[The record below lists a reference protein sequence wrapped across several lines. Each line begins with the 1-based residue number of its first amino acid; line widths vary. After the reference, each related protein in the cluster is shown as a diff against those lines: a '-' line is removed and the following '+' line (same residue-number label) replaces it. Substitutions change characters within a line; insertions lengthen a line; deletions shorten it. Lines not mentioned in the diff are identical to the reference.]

1 MSEHSNLILAVAF
14 GAALLGPGSAHAQEL
29 PSGDPRW
36 GTIESPDGADR
47 GGQPLQAL
55 ASVASAHT
63 FKAAQ
68 YSSGGVGLRNLG
80 TGTLHVSGVTPP
92 VKGAYLYWAVITTGA
107 ATAADKSV
115 TLERTFPAA
124 GHSETLTG
132 TLLGTGATPCWPGNT
147 ISVFKATVPVS
158 DVSGNGSYQV
168 AFTKPGASGSTAGG
182 DPWLS
187 ATLPLVEGASLVVVG
202 TGTGTVYLFDKG
214 IAGHT
219 FGNHTNPETYNYS
232 LLLTSA
238 TTGGQVLFENI
249 GADGQIGSSRTAG
262 ILSANQPYL
271 AAKQSLI
278 NNQLI
283 AGPYNAEYIDYDSD
297 WNGNSAAPLPR
308 LWDDVGHDITAVAP
322 AGTKTL
328 NVSVT
333 TQGDCLTPVA
343 NVVAAF

>member
-1 MSEHSNLILAVAF
+1 MSNHPKKLVLALAF
-14 GAALLGPGSAHAQEL
+14 GVAVLGTGSARAQEA
-29 PSGDPRW
+29 GDSRW
-36 GTIESPDGADR
+36 GTIDSPDGSDR
-47 GGQPLQAL
+47 GGPVP
-55 ASVASAHT
+55 VAAAAVTVAKT
-63 FKAAQ
+63 FTSAQ
-68 YSSGGVGLRNLG
+68 YSSGGIGLRNLG

-107 ATAADKSV
+107 ATTADKSV
-115 TLERTFPAA
+115 VLTQTFPAG
-124 GHSETLTG
+124 GHSETVTG
-132 TLLGTGATPCWPGNT
+132 VLLGTGATPCWPGNT
-147 ISVFKATVPVS
+147 ISVFKGTVPIA
-158 DVSGNGSYQV
+158 DVSGNGSYEV
-168 AFTKPGASGSTAGG
+168 AFTKPGASGSTDGS
-182 DPWLS
+182 DPWLE

-202 TGTGTVYLFDKG
+202 TGTGKVYLYDKG

-219 FGNHTNPETYNYS
+219 FGTHTNPETYSYG
-232 LLLTSA
+232 LTLPSA

-262 ILSANQPYL
+262 NVTNNQPYL

-278 NNQLI
+278 NNQLV
-283 AGPYNAEYIDYDSD
+283 AGPYNATYVDYDSD
-297 WNGNSAAPLPR
+297 WNGNAAAPLPR

-322 AGTKTL
+322 AGTRTL